1 MFDRYSSN
9 AFFYHKTVISIVRF
23 DSDKNAMCGM
33 WAQHKW
39 QTHGKTIKHNEK
51 NTRLDKYFLVIG
63 FAFMFI
69 DNVAI

>member
-1 MFDRYSSN
+1 ML
-9 AFFYHKTVISIVRF
+9 FYLKTVISIVRF
-23 DSDKNAMCGM
+23 DFDNNVMWGM
-33 WAQHKW
+33 SSQNKW